1 MRRAPLRRSCGAWN
15 HSLPVW
21 STSRLRRARAA
32 RSVSVCARPGAPRVP
47 FAVHEDVLPLI
58 RDALDESARM
68 KLAMREMAPD
78 VARVSARIADA
89 FRAGNR
95 LYACGNGGSACD
107 AMHLVEELV
116 ARYKRERPGLPAHHL
131 MDGPTLTCW
140 SNDYDFATAFSRQVE
155 SMVRPGDVLVAI
167 STSGGSPNV
176 LLAAQAANARGAL
189 TVALTGRDGGRL
201 REVCAESLVVPAQ
214 ATERIQEGHITLI
227 HLICELVERT
237 LFPGALP
244 A

>member
-1 MRRAPLRRSCGAWN
+1 MSE
-15 HSLPVW
+15 
-21 STSRLRRARAA
+21 
-32 RSVSVCARPGAPRVP
+32 VP
-47 FAVHEDVLPLI
+47 HQDVLDLI
-58 RDALDESARM
+58 LDALDESARV
-68 KLAMREMAPD
+68 KRALRDLAPD

-116 ARYKRERPGLPAHHL
+116 ARYRRERPGLPAHHL

-167 STSGGSPNV
+167 STSGSSPNV
-176 LLAAQAANARGAL
+176 LLAAEAANARGAL

-201 REVCAESLVVPAQ
+201 AEICGESLVVPAQ

-237 LFPGALP
+237 LFPDALP